1 MLMMQGEGLIFYTT
15 MLKWKFSLSIL
26 FLSGFFVCHAQ
37 TDESHVRN
45 YTKKHLI
52 SVSVGNLFIGDA
64 SIYYEQNIKKHF
76 NLSGAAG
83 ITFYNIMYNMFVI
96 QTQQKELELGEPAFP
111 WVPFDLGFERRG
123 RLGSTFMIEPKYYF
137 GKKDAEGF
145 YVGLQYRFRKYNYY
159 STVYDNDYSEDEF
172 TSVDLAKPIKEYRAV
187 SDFLIELGGSHFK
200 GKHFNYQYY
209 VGMGLRNNNCYS
221 ATMNITVD
229 RNENIT
235 SYQLSE
241 AKSNSMRFA
250 LTGGLRLGYVF

>member
-1 MLMMQGEGLIFYTT
+1 

-26 FLSGFFVCHAQ
+26 FLSVLFFCRAQ
-37 TDESHVRN
+37 TDEPQVRD

-52 SVSVGNLFIGDA
+52 SVNVGNLLIGDA
-64 SIYYEQNIKKHF
+64 SIYYEQNIMKHF

-83 ITFYNIMYNMFVI
+83 ITFFNIMYNTFTI
-96 QTQQKELELGEPAFP
+96 HSERNLLSGTITPP
-111 WVPFDLGFERRG
+111 TPFDSGFERLG
-123 RLGSTFMIEPKYYF
+123 RLGATFMIEPKYYF
-137 GKKDAEGF
+137 GKKDSEGF

-159 STVYDNDYSEDEF
+159 SAVYDNNYSDDEF

-187 SDFLIELGGSHFK
+187 SDFLVELGGSHFK

-209 VGMGLRNNNCYS
+209 IGMGLRNNNCYS

-229 RNENIT
+229 GNENIT

-241 AKSNSMRFA
+241 AKSNLMRFA
-250 LTGGLRLGYVF
+250 VTGGLRLGYVF